1 MIITTDQMH
10 RAIMTYLDAEIAQK
24 ATGLTKFAT
33 YFLISSLQDHPEK
46 TVGLVIDNPLIKMTD
61 VVNADGTIR
70 ADELYR
76 AARSAMER
84 CHNVTIAGITFAV
97 PDIDKIYSIMQGV

>member
-1 MIITTDQMH
+1 MNITKEQMH
-10 RAIMTYLDAEIAQK
+10 RAVMVYLDSEIAQK
-24 ATGLTKFAT
+24 ASGLTKFAT

-46 TVGLVIDNPLIKMTD
+46 TVGLVIDNPIISMAD
-61 VVNADGTIR
+61 VVNADGTIK

-76 AARSAMER
+76 AARSAMEK
-84 CHNVTIAGITFAV
+84 CQSITLAGITFSV